1 MLHLIASLF
10 LYNFLKGK
18 QSMSIKHVKKYYH
31 QQSNQYMQ
39 MLNTVKELQKM
50 ANNGEYSNEQL
61 TSIQQLITKLKENMD
76 RISYIVYLLQLPN
89 RSKKEKKFREANK
102 ELEEAMSDFNDV
114 SVEEEN
120 SNILKELKEKY
131 LNKEN
136 TK

>member
-1 MLHLIASLF
+1 MASLF

-61 TSIQQLITKLKENMD
+61 ASIQQLITKLKENMD

-89 RSKKEKKFREANK
+89 RGKKEKKFREANK

>member
-1 MLHLIASLF
+1 MASLL
-10 LYNFLKGK
+10 LYKVLKGK

-61 TSIQQLITKLKENMD
+61 ASIQQLITKLKENMD

>member
-1 MLHLIASLF
+1 
-10 LYNFLKGK
+10 
-18 QSMSIKHVKKYYH
+18 MSIKHVKTYYH

-61 TSIQQLITKLKENMD
+61 ASIQQLIAKLKENMD

>member
-1 MLHLIASLF
+1 MASLF

-18 QSMSIKHVKKYYH
+18 QSMSIKHVKTYYH

-61 TSIQQLITKLKENMD
+61 ASIQQLIAKLKENMD

>member
-1 MLHLIASLF
+1 MASLL
-10 LYNFLKGK
+10 LYKFLKGK

-61 TSIQQLITKLKENMD
+61 SFIQQLIAKLKENMD